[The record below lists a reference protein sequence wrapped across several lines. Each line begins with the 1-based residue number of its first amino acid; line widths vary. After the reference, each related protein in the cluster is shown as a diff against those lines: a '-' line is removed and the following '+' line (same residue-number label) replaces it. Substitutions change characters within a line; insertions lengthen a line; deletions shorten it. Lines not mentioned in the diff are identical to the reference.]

1 MCNMATKN
9 QKRMNLAVKFLER
22 VFHLAYLKNFL
33 QLVSRFGIDTQLS
46 DDVVMSIKNDSDI
59 PNSIKNLLVNKN
71 QNSNRSIDSKK
82 NDIQN
87 FVTETSQWE
96 RVMTSQ
102 TGDNN
107 AKNIANYEKIRGDIF
122 RSSQQTDAVMTIAEA
137 ILRILFTELARTT
150 KGKGQANNTKRE
162 SSETNQEPIAKW
174 SKSFITSD
182 NKNTKRSNLH
192 TTSNQA
198 GETQPIKALEELLAH
213 TTRDENGNIMF
224 VSMEDAFKALY
235 PNLTETNTT
244 NKIPLS
250 DIMRITLQTK
260 EASDEG
266 NTKKRKRE
274 KEEGGKDEEEVKE
287 RKKKSG
293 RQDKLKSSEPKTT
306 VITKMKSGD
315 KMSKR
320 ENVSHLS
327 RVKCYKKNSDQKYF
341 SPPQEQTVIVVDDI
355 TITSDIKSNSTL
367 LLPFN
372 QSLSNMILNV
382 TNICDKQ
389 KSQTFGKMEMLEI
402 ITKAFERMW
411 ETKREEVDVE
421 MEDERKPP
429 SVYDASPLF
438 EAVTSSANEVTVVDT
453 NLYELQVAAAK
464 MHRHAR
470 STGVSDKV
478 KNALSVIKS
487 NDDIKKDNETLQKL
501 VNELGGKIMLYY
513 FNDKKELKTKA
524 IRAIKRNKQQNT
536 AMYLVRHIHY
546 TNGAEPEQL
555 KGYTPLKPKSPLEPK

>member
-1 MCNMATKN
+1 
-9 QKRMNLAVKFLER
+9 
-22 VFHLAYLKNFL
+22 
-33 QLVSRFGIDTQLS
+33 
-46 DDVVMSIKNDSDI
+46 MSN
-59 PNSIKNLLVNKN
+59 
-71 QNSNRSIDSKK
+71 
-82 NDIQN
+82 
-87 FVTETSQWE
+87 VT
-96 RVMTSQ
+96 
-102 TGDNN
+102 
-107 AKNIANYEKIRGDIF
+107 
-122 RSSQQTDAVMTIAEA
+122 
-137 ILRILFTELARTT
+137 
-150 KGKGQANNTKRE
+150 
-162 SSETNQEPIAKW
+162 
-174 SKSFITSD
+174 
-182 NKNTKRSNLH
+182 
-192 TTSNQA
+192 
-198 GETQPIKALEELLAH
+198 
-213 TTRDENGNIMF
+213 
-224 VSMEDAFKALY
+224 
-235 PNLTETNTT
+235 
-244 NKIPLS
+244 
-250 DIMRITLQTK
+250 
-260 EASDEG
+260 
-266 NTKKRKRE
+266 
-274 KEEGGKDEEEVKE
+274 
-287 RKKKSG
+287 
-293 RQDKLKSSEPKTT
+293 
-306 VITKMKSGD
+306 
-315 KMSKR
+315 
-320 ENVSHLS
+320 
-327 RVKCYKKNSDQKYF
+327 KKNSDQKFF

-453 NLYELQVAAAK
+453 NLYELQVAATK